1 MKRALHG
8 LILICWLAVTSTAY
22 AQTPPVTLVG
32 RAIMPAESY
41 VDGPASG
48 AAIASLKVVNGIRV
62 PFASQPV
69 GSVTSIRRGE
79 YKGTWLLLSD
89 KGFRSD
95 VNSGDYLLRAYIVDV
110 DWRRAS
116 TGSGVINMLDW
127 ITFSDPR
134 KLIKTPIKNAATRA
148 RQLTGADFD
157 PRAINRAADG
167 TYWIGEANGPSLLHV
182 SPDGVILQEPIGLPA
197 GVLRSVGGLPD
208 GKMLLIAERGASGN
222 TLTLLP
228 FNLASGKL
236 TGQNFAYPFEAP
248 TNNLSD
254 LTLINDHQALVIE
267 QDDLEGANAKF
278 KRVYL
283 IDFKALQNGVVTKTL
298 LADLLTIADP
308 ANIATNAVFGS
319 TAGSF
324 GLKPF
329 SFAFKDVSGVYPLD
343 STTLL
348 VVNNNHFPFSAS
360 RNPNAADNTELIAI
374 KLSNPLD
381 VQLKD
386 TQE

>member
-1 MKRALHG
+1 MKRALRG
-8 LILICWLAVTSTAY
+8 LILIVLLAATRTAY

-48 AAIASLKVVNGIRV
+48 AAMAALKVVNGIHV

-69 GSVTSIRRGE
+69 GSVTAIRRGE

-89 KGFRSD
+89 KGFRAD
-95 VNSGDYLLRAYIVDV
+95 VNSGDYLLRAYVVDV

-116 TGSGVINMLDW
+116 TGSGVINLLDW
-127 ITFSDPR
+127 ITFADPR

-167 TYWIGEANGPSLLHV
+167 TYWVGEATGPSLLHI
-182 SPDGVILQEPIGLPA
+182 SPDGIILQEPIALP
-197 GVLRSVGGLPD
+197 GGILRSVGILPD
-208 GKMLLIAERGASGN
+208 GKTLLIAERGANSN
-222 TLTLLP
+222 SVTLLP

-236 TGQNFAYPFEAP
+236 TGQNFAYALESPA
-248 TNNLSD
+248 NSLSD

-267 QDDLEGANAKF
+267 QDDFEAANAKF

-283 IDFKALQNGVVTKTL
+283 IDFKAPQNGVVTKTL

-308 ANIATNAVFGS
+308 AAIGTNAVFGA

-343 STTLL
+343 ATTLI
-348 VVNNNHFPFSAS
+348 VVNNNHFPFEAS

-374 KLSNPLD
+374 KLSSPLD
-381 VQLKD
+381 VQLTD
-386 TQE
+386 TQQ